1 MVEWTGVG
9 SGPRSARGLRDP
21 AQPFP
26 AVYTIDASMNFQEA
40 LKTLT
45 NETGWTMPKAG
56 ADGVFRFHLEDGL
69 DFALHSPDGRLC
81 ILTSD
86 MGEAPSENEPDYAE
100 KSDRLGTVCAA
111 LMPYGRVRLCADS
124 GRLQLVRDFS
134 LDGLSGDGAVREAEV
149 FLNEAARW
157 KKTLEGA
164 SGAAPRPTDSPFSQ
178 FGSDWFA
185 PGLKF

>member
-9 SGPRSARGLRDP
+9 SSPRSARGLRDP

-69 DFALHSPDGRLC
+69 DIALHSPDGRLC

-86 MGEAPSENEPDYAE
+86 MGGGAFGERTRLRGKERSSRHGVRRPDALR
-100 KSDRLGTVCAA
+100 SGASLRRLGTATA
-111 LMPYGRVRLCADS
+111 RARL
-124 GRLQLVRDFS
+124 FS
-134 LDGLSGDGAVREAEV
+134 
-149 FLNEAARW
+149 
-157 KKTLEGA
+157 
-164 SGAAPRPTDSPFSQ
+164 
-178 FGSDWFA
+178 
-185 PGLKF
+185 

>member
-9 SGPRSARGLRDP
+9 SGPRSARDLRDP

-111 LMPYGRVRLCADS
+111 LMPYGRARLCADS

-149 FLNEAARW
+149 FLNEAVRW

-164 SGAAPRPTDSPFSQ
+164 SGAAPRPADSPFSQ
-178 FGSDWFA
+178 FGTDWFA

>member
-1 MVEWTGVG
+1 
-9 SGPRSARGLRDP
+9 
-21 AQPFP
+21 
-26 AVYTIDASMNFQEA
+26 MNFQEA

-100 KSDRLGTVCAA
+100 KSDRLGMVCAA
-111 LMPYGRVRLCADS
+111 LMPYGRARLCADS

-134 LDGLSGDGAVREAEV
+134 LDGLSGAREGKRGYRADAGVRVMVLGGEKRRRADE
-149 FLNEAARW
+149 
-157 KKTLEGA
+157 LE
-164 SGAAPRPTDSPFSQ
+164 
-178 FGSDWFA
+178 
-185 PGLKF
+185 

>member
-1 MVEWTGVG
+1 
-9 SGPRSARGLRDP
+9 
-21 AQPFP
+21 
-26 AVYTIDASMNFQEA
+26 MNFQEA

-100 KSDRLGTVCAA
+100 KSDRLGMVCAA
-111 LMPYGRVRLCADS
+111 LMPYGRARLCADS

-134 LDGLSGDGAVREAEV
+134 LDGLSGDGAVRKVEV

-164 SGAAPRPTDSPFSQ
+164 SGAVPRPADSPFSQ
-178 FGSDWFA
+178 FGTDWFA